1 MDRFLQRGCRE
12 PSPPALHLHTSD
24 QTRGTGS
31 SSESRKHALKRER
44 TSEET
49 DAADSP
55 LLAALCGSGV
65 DAAEQRVV
73 AATRHGAQ
81 PGGGA
86 VMMSTAGQALRE
98 PGHDVITAPKEER
111 KGKRAM
117 MMRGWKRDAVIRTRK
132 EKYTDV
138 FAPSALPE
146 LLSRDGHCAAEWMG
160 AENDNGQ
167 ENGMIGMNGL
177 NGLNGLKSGSAAV
190 VSPAVKKH
198 RGADKVGRWRRTES
212 WLPTT
217 AGVWPSTQSKQR
229 GNERGMERGKER
241 GNEREKE
248 REERGKT
255 EGEREGESD
264 GGNMRHQGA
273 VVVRRHLYIQRKRQT
288 DKHTDRQVSTSLG
301 WIIRYD

>member
-12 PSPPALHLHTSD
+12 PSPPALHLHTSVPSD
-24 QTRGTGS
+24 QTRGSGS
-31 SSESRKHALKRER
+31 SSESRKHALKRDR
-44 TSEET
+44 TGEVT

-55 LLAALCGSGV
+55 LLTALCGSGV

-73 AATRHGAQ
+73 AATRRGAQ

-86 VMMSTAGQALRE
+86 VMLSTAGQALRE

-132 EKYTDV
+132 EKYADV

-160 AENDNGQ
+160 VENENGQ
-167 ENGMIGMNGL
+167 ENGMVGINEL
-177 NGLNGLKSGSAAV
+177 NGLTGLKSGSAAV

-198 RGADKVGRWRRTES
+198 RGADKLDSMFPVPPPQPLSPWASPVPPPSRW
-212 WLPTT
+212 W
-217 AGVWPSTQSKQR
+217 
-229 GNERGMERGKER
+229 
-241 GNEREKE
+241 
-248 REERGKT
+248 
-255 EGEREGESD
+255 
-264 GGNMRHQGA
+264 
-273 VVVRRHLYIQRKRQT
+273 
-288 DKHTDRQVSTSLG
+288 
-301 WIIRYD
+301 

>member
-1 MDRFLQRGCRE
+1 MRRYRGKRHSAAGRNDLNADCDPSRRAAMDRFLQRGCGE
-12 PSPPALHLHTSD
+12 PSPLALRLHTSVPSD
-24 QTRGTGS
+24 QTRGTGH

-65 DAAEQRVV
+65 DAAEQRV
-73 AATRHGAQ
+73 AQ

-86 VMMSTAGQALRE
+86 VMMSTAGQAPRE
-98 PGHDVITAPKEER
+98 PGGRDVTTAPKEER

-132 EKYTDV
+132 EKYADV

-160 AENDNGQ
+160 AENENGQ

-217 AGVWPSTQSKQR
+217 AGVWPSTQSK
-229 GNERGMERGKER
+229 ERGMERGKER
-241 GNEREKE
+241 GNE
-248 REERGKT
+248 
-255 EGEREGESD
+255 
-264 GGNMRHQGA
+264 
-273 VVVRRHLYIQRKRQT
+273 
-288 DKHTDRQVSTSLG
+288 
-301 WIIRYD
+301 